1 MKGALKEDLLMSLK
15 MDLNLGKPGVLF
27 CSGKQTRDLTPG
39 HFIHLSCVLQDCKTC
54 EGIHLQNVSNENNW
68 GGNCQQ
74 LDVVWTGL
82 NVRGTHCRA
91 EQSGLL
97 STVLA
102 GGVLFSNRS
111 KP

>member
-1 MKGALKEDLLMSLK
+1 MSLK

-74 LDVVWTGL
+74 DPDGCCVD
-82 NVRGTHCRA
+82 GTECERDTLQGRA
-91 EQSGLL
+91 E
-97 STVLA
+97 
-102 GGVLFSNRS
+102 RS
-111 KP
+111 AVHCPSRWSVV